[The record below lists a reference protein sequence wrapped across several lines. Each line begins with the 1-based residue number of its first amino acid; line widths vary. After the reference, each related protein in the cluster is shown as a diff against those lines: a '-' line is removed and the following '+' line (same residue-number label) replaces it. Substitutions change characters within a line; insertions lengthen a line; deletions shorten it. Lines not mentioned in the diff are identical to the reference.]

1 LNFWEDNALNR
12 FFQLIAL
19 LVLYCVG
26 LAQAQQTIDI
36 TKGIED
42 RGIPIAIAPFGGG
55 APEDIA
61 GIIAA
66 NLKRTGQFVPRPSG
80 APADYAVAGQA
91 RPGGSRGWVV
101 QFQLTG
107 AQGAPLLNLSFD
119 APPNQ
124 LRPVAQRISDLIYE
138 KITGQRGLAG
148 TRIAFVGRGGGFW
161 FLVVADADGQNSQ
174 IILRSTQ
181 PIMSPA
187 WSPDGSRLAYVSF
200 EGRRSQIVVQDVYT
214 GARRTV
220 SAAPGIN
227 GAPSWSPNG
236 QRLAFAL
243 SRDGNPEIYA
253 LDLATQ
259 APPVRLTNNSA
270 IDTEP
275 VWMPDGGI
283 VFTSDRGGSP
293 QLYRIGPG
301 GGVPQRLTFQGDYN
315 ARPTVSPDGRHI
327 AMMHRRGG
335 RFHIAVLDLA
345 TRQFRVLTPGGTDE
359 SPSFAPNGAM
369 IVYSTGQRLAAVSVD
384 GGMKQDIAIRGS
396 ARDPAWAPFSR

>member
-1 LNFWEDNALNR
+1 LNR

-107 AQGAPLLNLSFD
+107 AQGAQGAPLLNLSFD
-119 APPNQ
+119 VPPNQ

-161 FLVVADADGQNSQ
+161 FLVIADADGRNSQ

-181 PIMSPA
+181 PIMSPT
-187 WSPDGSRLAYVSF
+187 WSPDGRRLAYVSF

-214 GARRTV
+214 SARRTV

-227 GAPSWSPNG
+227 GAPSWSPDG
-236 QRLAFAL
+236 RRLAFAL
-243 SRDGNPEIYA
+243 SKDGNPEIYA

-259 APPVRLTNNSA
+259 ALVRLTNNSA

-283 VFTSDRGGSP
+283 VFTSDRGGTP

-301 GGVPQRLTFQGDYN
+301 GGAAQRLTFQGDYN
-315 ARPTVSPDGRHI
+315 ARPAVSPDGRHI

-345 TRQFRVLTPGGTDE
+345 TRQLRVLTPGGTDE

-384 GGMKQDIAIRGS
+384 GAVKQDFAIRGS
-396 ARDPAWAPFSR
+396 ARDPAWGPIGR

>member
-1 LNFWEDNALNR
+1 LNR
-12 FFQLIAL
+12 VFLLLGFLLLIHGAM
-19 LVLYCVG
+19 
-26 LAQAQQTIDI
+26 AQAQQTIDI

-42 RGIPIAIAPFGGG
+42 GGIPIAIAPFGGG
-55 APEDIA
+55 APEDLA
-61 GIIAA
+61 GIVAA
-66 NLKRTGQFVPRPSG
+66 NLQRTGRFAPRLPG
-80 APADYAVAGQA
+80 APVDYAVAGQA
-91 RPGGSRGWVV
+91 RPGGARGWVV

-107 AQGAPLLNLSFD
+107 AQGASLLNLSFD
-119 APPNQ
+119 VPSNQ
-124 LRPVAQRISDLIYE
+124 LRPVAHRISDLIYE
-138 KITGQRGLAG
+138 KITGQPGLAG
-148 TRIAFVGRGGGFW
+148 TRIAFVGRSGEFW
-161 FLVVADADGQNSQ
+161 FLVVADADSHNPQV
-174 IILRSTQ
+174 ILRSSQ

-187 WSPDGSRLAYVSF
+187 WSPDGRRLAYVSF

-227 GAPSWSPNG
+227 GAPSWSPDG
-236 QRLAFAL
+236 RRLAFTL

-253 LDLATQ
+253 LDLTGQ
-259 APPVRLTNNSA
+259 TPVRLTNSSA

-301 GGVPQRLTFQGDYN
+301 GGVPQRLTFEGDYN
-315 ARPTVSPDGRHI
+315 ARPAVSPDGRYL
-327 AMMHRRGG
+327 AMMHGRRG

-345 TRQFRVLTPGGTDE
+345 NRQFRVLTPGGADE

-369 IVYSTGQRLAAVSVD
+369 IIYSTGQRLAAVSVD
-384 GGMKQDIAIRGS
+384 GSVKQDFAIPGS
-396 ARDPAWAPFSR
+396 ARDPAWAPYVR